1 MNTGSFSDWGG
12 AMFDLG
18 PLYPFVGWER
28 AMVIALAVFWI
39 VWHVLQIRA
48 ENRQLDQEAR
58 KLREGDNLQRAMQAE
73 RTPERM

>member
-18 PLYPFVGWER
+18 PLYPFVGWEK